1 MATVRRPKKLDPE
14 ALWSYALRILGGR
27 AHAAAEL
34 RRKLLQKAQSQSDV
48 TAVMAKLREYGLTD
62 DKKFSE
68 AFASSRLA
76 NQGMG
81 RFRVLRDFRSKQ
93 VASNVAEEAVGAVF
107 AETDERQLAE
117 NFLVRKYRG
126 KDLSSFLHEEKNLA
140 AAYRRLRTA
149 GFSSN
154 ATLSVLKRFSRR
166 AEEFEETEEPPDP
179 NI

>member
-1 MATVRRPKKLDPE
+1 MATLRRPKKLDSG
-14 ALWSYALRILGGR
+14 ALWNYALRVLGDR

-34 RRKLLQKAQSQSDV
+34 RRKLLQKAQSPSDV

-68 AFASSRLA
+68 SFASSRLA

-81 RFRVLRDFRSKQ
+81 RFRVLRDLRSKQ
-93 VASNVAEEAVGAVF
+93 VPSNVAEEAVAAVF

-126 KDLSSFLHEEKNLA
+126 KELSSFLREEKNFA

-154 ATLSVLKRFSRR
+154 ATLAVLKHFSRR
-166 AEEFEETEEPPDP
+166 AEEFEETEELPDP
-179 NI
+179 SV

>member
-14 ALWSYALRILGGR
+14 ALWNYALRVLGDR
-27 AHAAAEL
+27 AHASAEL
-34 RRKLLQKAQSQSDV
+34 RRKLLQRAQSPSDV
-48 TAVMAKLREYGLTD
+48 TAVMTKLRDYGLTD

-76 NQGMG
+76 NQGLG
-81 RFRVLRDFRSKQ
+81 RFRVLRDLRSKQ
-93 VASNVAEEAVGAVF
+93 VASNVAEEAVAAVF
-107 AETDERQLAE
+107 AETDEQQLAE

-126 KDLSSFLHEEKNLA
+126 KELPIFLREEKNLA

-166 AEEFEETEEPPDP
+166 AESWEETEEPPDP
-179 NI
+179 SA